1 MSTPYIMVA
10 PSGARK
16 TTADHPAIPITI
28 AQSVAVAQ
36 NCHAVGADAIHLHV
50 RKADGSHSIDV
61 GQYREA
67 IAELGRV
74 VPTMDVQVSTESGG
88 IYGVPEQLQLLTD
101 LAPTWASVSVR
112 EIARAPDLA
121 DRVYGICANNG
132 TIVQHILFDEADA
145 QILADWQRSGIVR
158 ADQDTAILV
167 LGRYTKDMN
176 SDPATL
182 SQFVKALP
190 KLRRWMLCAFGPQ
203 EHASLLAAAEMGGDI
218 RVGFE
223 NSHLD
228 ADGIPHADNAQ
239 SISKLRAALAKRG
252 L

>member
-67 IAELGRV
+67 IAELGRA

-88 IYGVPEQLQLLTD
+88 ISRTET
-101 LAPTWASVSVR
+101 LAHVGARSVSN
-112 EIARAPDLA
+112 
-121 DRVYGICANNG
+121 CSCSG
-132 TIVQHILFDEADA
+132 T
-145 QILADWQRSGIVR
+145 
-158 ADQDTAILV
+158 
-167 LGRYTKDMN
+167 
-176 SDPATL
+176 P
-182 SQFVKALP
+182 
-190 KLRRWMLCAFGPQ
+190 
-203 EHASLLAAAEMGGDI
+203 
-218 RVGFE
+218 
-223 NSHLD
+223 
-228 ADGIPHADNAQ
+228 
-239 SISKLRAALAKRG
+239 
-252 L
+252 